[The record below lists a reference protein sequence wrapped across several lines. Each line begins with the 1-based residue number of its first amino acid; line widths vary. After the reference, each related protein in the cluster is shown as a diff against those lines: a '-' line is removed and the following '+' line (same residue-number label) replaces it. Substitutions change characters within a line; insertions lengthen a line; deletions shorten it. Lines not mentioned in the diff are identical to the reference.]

1 MSEIPQWTTKPFTLV
16 FKSKVLTPCNVA
28 IISEYGN
35 SLNLIGLTRK
45 AGYPFH
51 IYGQSRIP
59 MPEFLGINLNIGS
72 SLTQEQLDSL
82 IQLADRIEAN

>member
-1 MSEIPQWTTKPFTLV
+1 MSEIPQWITKPFTLV
-16 FKSKVLTPCNVA
+16 FKTKVIA

-82 IQLADRIEAN
+82 IQLADRIEVN